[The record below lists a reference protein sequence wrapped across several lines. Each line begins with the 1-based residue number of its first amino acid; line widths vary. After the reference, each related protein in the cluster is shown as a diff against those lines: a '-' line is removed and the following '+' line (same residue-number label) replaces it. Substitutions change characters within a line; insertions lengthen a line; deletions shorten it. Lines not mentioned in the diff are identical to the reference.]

1 MADAVISLAV
11 ERSRVDGY
19 ELLAVE
25 GELDIATAPRMI
37 AALNEAFAEL
47 APPLVVDLSS
57 VDFMD
62 STGLALLMN
71 AHRRVRRRGQGFAIV
86 CPAARS
92 PACSRS
98 RTWSRASTC
107 SPTGPARSAPP
118 PSPHGLDPNRVAAD
132 TCGVWKLRLPP
143 PARFPFPA

>member
-1 MADAVISLAV
+1 MTEVHRLAAAVNPLVV

-37 AALNEAFAEL
+37 AALSEAFADLER
-47 APPLVVDLSS
+47 PLVVDLSS

-71 AHRRVRRRGQGFAIV
+71 AYRRVKRHGQGFAIV
-86 CPAARS
+86 CPDGPIARVFEIADMVESLHVCPDRVSARRAA
-92 PACSRS
+92 
-98 RTWSRASTC
+98 TQ
-107 SPTGPARSAPP
+107 PP
-118 PSPHGLDPNRVAAD
+118 RG
-132 TCGVWKLRLPP
+132 
-143 PARFPFPA
+143 

>member
-1 MADAVISLAV
+1 MAVAVISLAV

-19 ELLAVE
+19 ELLEVE

-37 AALNEAFAEL
+37 AALNEAFVEL
-47 APPLVVDLSS
+47 STPLVVDLSS

-86 CPAARS
+86 CPGG
-92 PACSRS
+92 PISRVFEIADMVES
-98 RTWSRASTC
+98 LHVCPDRASARRAAIQ
-107 SPTGPARSAPP
+107 PARA
-118 PSPHGLDPNRVAAD
+118 
-132 TCGVWKLRLPP
+132 
-143 PARFPFPA
+143 

>member
-11 ERSRVDGY
+11 ERSQVDGY

-47 APPLVVDLSS
+47 RLPLVVDLSN

-71 AHRRVRRRGQGFAIV
+71 AYRRVRRRGQGFAIV
-86 CPAARS
+86 CPRG
-92 PACSRS
+92 PISRVFEIADMVES
-98 RTWSRASTC
+98 LHVCPDRAS
-107 SPTGPARSAPP
+107 AR
-118 PSPHGLDPNRVAAD
+118 RAATQD
-132 TCGVWKLRLPP
+132 GRT
-143 PARFPFPA
+143 